1 MGEKLAREIIK
12 DKKNQ
17 GLLNKKLGMTKHVGS
32 YIASSKHNMLLPVQ
46 KKLLN
51 VNKGLY
57 LRIFQTNYL
66 ADNTYHDIKTFFLQQ
81 AFRRIIDDCE
91 SGVLKKKKKKRLL
104 LISVGSVR

>member
-46 KKLLN
+46 KNCL
-51 VNKGLY
+51 
-57 LRIFQTNYL
+57 T
-66 ADNTYHDIKTFFLQQ
+66 
-81 AFRRIIDDCE
+81 
-91 SGVLKKKKKKRLL
+91 
-104 LISVGSVR
+104 